1 MPYKN
6 PADRIKR
13 QRERRAE
20 RRASNQP
27 TLPVADVSG
36 LPVGEVVGNWAEATL
51 LVPSGPLRG
60 QPFRVPRWQR
70 SWISSAMGDGIRE
83 AALSCAR
90 KNGKSGMV
98 AMLVLAHLCGPLFR
112 EDWRAVV
119 VSLTGRLAAE
129 LRDAIADTAEISG
142 LEGITVNKTP
152 TPGRIL
158 GPGKTRV
165 DVLASDKSSGHATG
179 ADLAIVDEGG
189 LIGETGRDLWNAV
202 YSSISGRDGR
212 LLVISIRGDSPMFEE
227 LADRANSPAVFWK
240 EYAARPDCDL
250 EDREAWLAA
259 NPGLGTIKS
268 ESYMVDASRRAIAS
282 PADGRLFRSHDLN
295 LPGVAAAEPLVEVGQ
310 WLACERHFE
319 DMPGRDGRVVVG
331 FDAGGSS
338 SMTAAFAIW
347 ETGHAEVWAAFPDTP
362 DLIERG
368 QVDHV
373 GARYQAM
380 ADRGELRTFPGRV
393 TPVAEFLGMV
403 ADDLGEPPYAF
414 ACDYYKKEEVLGFLD
429 KAGLSYWPVDWRRM
443 GAGPDG
449 GIDVRAFQR
458 MVLARQMACRESLLV
473 RSALSESLIRY
484 DGNGNQGL
492 DKRRHRGRIDVLSA
506 AVLAAGLW
514 ERVRAEPKRRGY
526 LGSVNP

>member
-6 PADRIKR
+6 PQDRIRR

-20 RRASNQP
+20 RRAERQS

-36 LPVGEVVGNWAEATL
+36 LPVWEVVGDWAESCL
-51 LVPSGPLRG
+51 LVPSGPLRS
-60 QPFRVPRWQR
+60 QPFRVPQWQR
-70 SWISSAMGDGIRE
+70 DWISGAMGAGVRK
-83 AALSCAR
+83 AGWSMAR
-90 KNGKSGMV
+90 KNGKSGAV
-98 AMLVLAHLCGPLFR
+98 AMLILAHLCGPLFR

-119 VSLTGRLAAE
+119 VSLTGRLAGE
-129 LRDAIADTAEISG
+129 LRDAISETAEISG
-142 LEGITVNKTP
+142 LELTVNKTP
-152 TPGRIL
+152 TPGRIV

-179 ADLAIVDEGG
+179 ADLAIIDEGG
-189 LIGETGRDLWNAV
+189 LIPEAGRDLWNAV

-212 LLVISIRGDSPMFEE
+212 LLVISIRGNSPMFEE
-227 LADRANSPAVFWK
+227 LADRADSPEVFWQ
-240 EYAARPDCDL
+240 EYAAQPDCDL
-250 EDREAWLAA
+250 EDREAWYAA

-268 ESYMVDASRRAIAS
+268 ESYMVDAARRAEAS

-295 LPGVAAAEPLVEVGQ
+295 LPGVAAAEPLIEVGQ

-319 DMPGRDGRVVVG
+319 DIPGRDGRVVVG

-338 SMTAAFAIW
+338 SMTAAVAIW
-347 ETGHAEVWAAFPDTP
+347 ETGHMACWAAFPDTP
-362 DLIERG
+362 DLMERG
-368 QVDHV
+368 KADHV

-380 ADRGELRTFPGRV
+380 LERGELRVFPGRV
-393 TPVAEFLGMV
+393 TPVSEFLGMV
-403 ADDLGEPPYAF
+403 ADDLGDPPYAF
-414 ACDYYKKEEVLGFLD
+414 ACDYYKKDEVLDFLD
-429 KAGLSYWPVDWRRM
+429 KAGLKHWPVDWRRM
-443 GAGPDG
+443 GAGPSG
-449 GIDVRAFQR
+449 GMDVRAFQR
-458 MVLARQMACRESLLV
+458 MVLDRQIACRESLLV

-484 DGNGNQGL
+484 DANGNQGL

-526 LGSVNP
+526 LGSINP